1 MAQGS
6 MDINVKM
13 NATQAIQ
20 ALNNLTNSVNKVSN
34 QLGGAPREGNTAFN
48 KFFGNVN
55 KGFQMAF
62 GAGVADLA
70 IGTMKAI
77 AVDTIKTGVE
87 FESTMSKVGA
97 IMGATGGEME
107 QLEKTARHWGATTRF
122 SATESAE
129 ALTYMGMAGWSS
141 QEAMA
146 GLGGVLHLAQAS
158 GMDLAKT
165 SDIVTDNLTAFGLSA
180 NDSARYADALA
191 YASANANVN
200 VDNMGEALKYVAPVS
215 EALGISMEETV
226 AMVSKLGDAG
236 IKGSQ
241 AGTTLRSVLS
251 NLASGSGDAGKA
263 MEQLGINI
271 QDSNGHM
278 KPMSQIIDEI
288 NMKTKGMTDTE
299 KAHIAQMIAGKTAMS
314 GFLALLGQGGA
325 SVAGFTNEL
334 RNSTGTAEQM
344 AKTMDGNV
352 KGAWLGLKSA
362 MEELKISMFEA
373 NAEGI
378 EGMLQGLTKLV
389 NKLSGTKSEAEQ
401 FKATWG
407 EAMSESTAESLTS
420 IKTISDGFHMLDLAI
435 AQTGNI
441 TKSQTD
447 QMMMYYKQ
455 LQEQAIADLQKLKDD
470 SLMLMD
476 EQIAKATE
484 KERDGLV
491 KQREEKAKHYDE
503 AISKMQEANGKQL
516 DELQKYIDKDGVI
529 SKEGY
534 EKLKQS
540 RDKYLKDKI
549 DSTVKSGAENNSA
562 VDAILKGETKVTKDN
577 YKTIVSQIKQAKED
591 TVKLA
596 EAERDKMKNV
606 AEEKFRVLGSISESE
621 YRELLSQADE
631 YFDGVKSG
639 AEGQYKSAMDS
650 MMEKVSATGVT
661 TNSELAKMIY
671 KWKTTRDE
679 MSKKANP
686 KVDTS
691 NLSIAERAIQGV
703 KNMWNNLFNR
713 SARVP
718 HINVPKV
725 QVRTKSAMRSLSA
738 SPMRAEVG
746 ASTTNNYPVHFQ
758 GSYNFRDRSDID
770 YMLEETGKKLRR
782 KR

>member
-20 ALNNLTNSVNKVSN
+20 ALNNLTNSVNRVSN

-62 GAGVADLA
+62 GASVAGLA
-70 IGTMKAI
+70 IDTMKAI

-215 EALGISMEETV
+215 EALGVSMEETV

-299 KAHIAQMIAGKTAMS
+299 KAHVAQMIAGKTAMS

-352 KGAWLGLKSA
+352 RGAWLGLKSA

-378 EGMLQGLTKLV
+378 EVMLQGLTKLV
-389 NKLSGTKSEAEQ
+389 NKMAGTQSEAEK

-407 EAMSESTAESLTS
+407 ETMSETTAEALTS
-420 IKTISDGFHMLDLAI
+420 TKTITDGFHMLDVAI
-435 AQTGNI
+435 EQTGNI

-447 QMMMYYKQ
+447 QMLMYYKQ

-470 SLMLMD
+470 SLMLLD
-476 EQIAKATE
+476 EQIATSSE
-484 KERDGLV
+484 KEREGLV
-491 KQREEKAKHYDE
+491 KQREEKAKHYDD
-503 AISKMQEANGKQL
+503 AIAKLKDSNGKQL
-516 DELQKYIDKDGVI
+516 EEIQKYIDKDGVI
-529 SKEGY
+529 TKEGY

-562 VDAILKGETKVTKDN
+562 VEVLLKGEKAITKDN
-577 YKTIVSQIKQAKED
+577 YNQIKSEVAKAKEE
-591 TVKLA
+591 TIKLA
-596 EAERDKMKNV
+596 ENERDRMRNV
-606 AEEKFRVLGSISESE
+606 AEEKFRVLGSISETE
-621 YRELLSQADE
+621 YKDLLRQADE

-639 AEGQYKSAMDS
+639 AEGQYSNAMDTL
-650 MMEKVSATGVT
+650 MEKATEAGLLV
-661 TNSELAKMIY
+661 NKENGKMMDS
-671 KWKTTRDE
+671 WKATKKE
-679 MSKKANP
+679 MSQAATP

-691 NLSIAERAIQGV
+691 NLSLAERAIQGV
-703 KNMWNNLFNR
+703 KNLWNSVFNR
-713 SARVP
+713 TARVP
-718 HINVPKV
+718 RINVP
-725 QVRTKSAMRSLSA
+725 QVSPKTKASMQSLSA
-738 SPMRAEVG
+738 SPMRSSQT
-746 ASTTNNYPVHFQ
+746 ASTGENYHIQFQ
-758 GSYNFRDRSDID
+758 GQYTFRNQADID
-770 YMLEETGKKLRR
+770 YLLSETGRKIRR